1 MKDQKRFAALALS
14 AVMVFSMAGSV
25 SAAQKVESKDDL
37 AGATI
42 GVQLGTTGDLDA
54 SDYEKDGSTVE
65 RYSKGSEAVQAL
77 KAGQIDCVIIDS
89 QPAQKFAENNDDLKI
104 LDEPFEEEE
113 YAICLKKGNDELLDK
128 INGALKE
135 LKEDGTIDSIMD
147 NYIGE
152 DAGKTPYESPEDVD
166 RSNGTLVM
174 ATNAEFEPYEYHEG
188 DDIVGI
194 DADIA
199 QAICDK
205 LGYELK
211 IEDMEFDSILP
222 AVQSGKADFGAAGMT
237 VTEDRATQVDFSD
250 SYYTGV
256 QVIIVTDD
264 SDITEPDDLKG
275 KKIAVQATTKAEDL
289 FLHKIASDLPQMGQ
303 VNCFSTTN
311 ELYAALRKNYVDAIA
326 GHEAMLGSLVRD
338 GEDAYRML
346 DESIYTSELG
356 IAFKKGTHE
365 EVAQELTETL
375 EEMRNEGITEEIVT
389 KYGLDADEI
398 LPEGESK

>member
-54 SDYEKDGSTVE
+54 SAYEKD
-65 RYSKGSEAVQAL
+65 
-77 KAGQIDCVIIDS
+77 
-89 QPAQKFAENNDDLKI
+89 AENNDDLKI

-128 INGALKE
+128 INGALKD

-237 VTEDRATQVDFSD
+237 VTEDRKSSVDFTDTYADAS
-250 SYYTGV
+250 
-256 QVIIVTDD
+256 QVIIV
-264 SDITEPDDLKG
+264 
-275 KKIAVQATTKAEDL
+275 KK
-289 FLHKIASDLPQMGQ
+289 
-303 VNCFSTTN
+303 
-311 ELYAALRKNYVDAIA
+311 
-326 GHEAMLGSLVRD
+326 
-338 GEDAYRML
+338 
-346 DESIYTSELG
+346 
-356 IAFKKGTHE
+356 
-365 EVAQELTETL
+365 
-375 EEMRNEGITEEIVT
+375 
-389 KYGLDADEI
+389 
-398 LPEGESK
+398 